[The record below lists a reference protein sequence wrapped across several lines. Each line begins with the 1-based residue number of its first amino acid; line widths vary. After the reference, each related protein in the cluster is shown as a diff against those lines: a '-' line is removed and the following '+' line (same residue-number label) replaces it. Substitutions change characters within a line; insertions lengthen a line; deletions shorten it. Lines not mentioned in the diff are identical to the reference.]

1 MPPPIKYRWVWVIGD
16 SGLRRQLIDKEMMP
30 WVKFVTT
37 KESLTRYAAKFQ
49 PQRKLRE
56 DTICAVKEVL
66 ASDLKKLP
74 LYETA
79 VPAVLGIDFK
89 STAMADA
96 VALTPGVRRLSGTE
110 VEITCADMKGT
121 GLRDLRA
128 HKPLRNR
135 QLRVSES
142 LSGCPVPQE
151 DAAGNSP

>member
-1 MPPPIKYRWVWVIGD
+1 M
-16 SGLRRQLIDKEMMP
+16 
-30 WVKFVTT
+30 
-37 KESLTRYAAKFQ
+37 
-49 PQRKLRE
+49 
-56 DTICAVKEVL
+56 KEVL

-110 VEITCADMKGT
+110 VEITCADMKE
-121 GLRDLRA
+121 LAWRDLRA

-135 QLRVSES
+135 QLRVPES
-142 LSGCPVPQE
+142 LSGLPDP
-151 DAAGNSP
+151 AGGRRRKQPMTGR

>member
-1 MPPPIKYRWVWVIGD
+1 MNETVTNAAIAASYKVPVGLVIGD

-96 VALTPGVRRLSGTE
+96 RCPDSGRKTL
-110 VEITCADMKGT
+110 K
-121 GLRDLRA
+121 R
-128 HKPLRNR
+128 H
-135 QLRVSES
+135 
-142 LSGCPVPQE
+142 
-151 DAAGNSP
+151 

>member
-1 MPPPIKYRWVWVIGD
+1 MGLVIGD

-110 VEITCADMKGT
+110 VEITCADMKELACGISALT
-121 GLRDLRA
+121 
-128 HKPLRNR
+128 
-135 QLRVSES
+135 S
-142 LSGCPVPQE
+142 LSGT
-151 DAAGNSP
+151 AS